1 LRTIVAADIPTL
13 NQNTTGTAANLS
25 GTPALPNGTTATTQ
39 TVGDNTTKLATDAFV
54 LANSSS
60 YTLPQATTTV
70 LGGVKPDGTTC
81 TTSAG
86 VLSCPGTG
94 GISGLTTGYIPKASS
109 STAIANSLLDDGITT
124 PNTLTYAG
132 TGGISAK
139 SFTST
144 DTTKNTS
151 IAGKQA
157 AGGTDVLPTQ
167 ATGNSYITYLAAT
180 GFNEADG
187 TGSFSPLT
195 RAVDFAAGTGIGV
208 AVSGKT
214 VTISATGGGTGTVT
228 SVGVSGANGIGVSG
242 SPVTSSG
249 VIALSL
255 GAITPTSVAATGPVS
270 GTSLT
275 ATGTTAGYLD
285 LPQGTTNSA
294 GTTSIRFQAPT
305 AVTSQLR
312 TLAGTP
318 ATGYSFWT
326 NASGTMTETLTGT
339 TGTGNVVQ
347 ATSPTLVTP
356 ALGTPSTVV
365 LTNATGLP
373 LSTGVTGNLPVGNL
387 NSGTSAS
394 ATTVWRGDG
403 TWAAPPFTRSLGWS
417 FGDVATGSA
426 LTTSEVGYI
435 TVPHACT
442 LTGWHIM
449 ADSGTVTIKVA
460 RVNGGTALPTIA
472 SNSISTS
479 GISLASGTKIDSTT
493 ITDFTS
499 TAIAQN
505 DTLGFFITAVSGA
518 KQVTVSLDCAQ

>member
-1 LRTIVAADIPTL
+1 
-13 NQNTTGTAANLS
+13 
-25 GTPALPNGTTATTQ
+25 
-39 TVGDNTTKLATDAFV
+39 
-54 LANSSS
+54 
-60 YTLPQATTTV
+60 
-70 LGGVKPDGTTC
+70 
-81 TTSAG
+81 
-86 VLSCPGTG
+86 
-94 GISGLTTGYIPKASS
+94 
-109 STAIANSLLDDGITT
+109 
-124 PNTLTYAG
+124 
-132 TGGISAK
+132 
-139 SFTST
+139 
-144 DTTKNTS
+144 
-151 IAGKQA
+151 
-157 AGGTDVLPTQ
+157 
-167 ATGNSYITYLAAT
+167 
-180 GFNEADG
+180 
-187 TGSFSPLT
+187 
-195 RAVDFAAGTGIGV
+195 
-208 AVSGKT
+208 
-214 VTISATGGGTGTVT
+214 
-228 SVGVSGANGIGVSG
+228 
-242 SPVTSSG
+242 